1 MDGDDERLRVTLTLR
16 VCVTEL
22 TDSNA
27 SAWSKKIATDHISRM
42 TESSVEWAL
51 HEDETSDCLCV

>member
-27 SAWSKKIATDHISRM
+27 SEWSKKIDHISRS

-51 HEDETSDCLCV
+51 HEDETSDCLWV